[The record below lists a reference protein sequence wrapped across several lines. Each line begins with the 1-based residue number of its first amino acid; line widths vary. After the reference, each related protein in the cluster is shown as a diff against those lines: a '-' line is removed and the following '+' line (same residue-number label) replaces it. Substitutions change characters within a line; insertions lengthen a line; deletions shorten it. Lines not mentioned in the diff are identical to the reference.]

1 MTSKS
6 TKYVI
11 HAYPKM
17 NSTKMLKKT
26 NRKDLDSDNTPQNYP
41 IQNIAIKIIDIL
53 LFLMCK
59 TTLKEN
65 LYQ

>member
-1 MTSKS
+1 
-6 TKYVI
+6 
-11 HAYPKM
+11 
-17 NSTKMLKKT
+17 MLKET

-41 IQNIAIKIIDIL
+41 IENIAIKIIDIL

-59 TTLKEN
+59 TTFKDN